1 MTMHSKP
8 LHTIDIE
15 KYGNLMMQMDDYF
28 HRYSREE
35 IFNVLKMY
43 DYLYEICPA
52 PRNLSDGGKPCPM
65 NCPFLPWK
73 DLEKDCFTPYGCI
86 MSRILIAD
94 FPRIKRWAS
103 RQLSTEWKQVER
115 DD

>member
-1 MTMHSKP
+1 MLSKP
-8 LHTIDIE
+8 LHLHGIE
-15 KYGNLMMQMDDYF
+15 RYGKVLLPMEGMY
-28 HRYSREE
+28 HRYTREE
-35 IFNVLKMY
+35 IFNVLNMY
-43 DYLYEICPA
+43 DTLYEICPA
-52 PRNLSDGGKPCPM
+52 PRDLSDGGKDCPM

-73 DLEKDCFTPYGCI
+73 DPNADGSTPYGCI

-103 RQLSTEWKQVER
+103 RQLSTEWQQVER